1 MTYEHSISVWAICG
15 PGRAIPLQRQDVLRG
30 IREGAL
36 PPLPTQNGSPVDQW
50 LESVVEKLMSE
61 IPVDARRDEA
71 SALRWLNRQI
81 EGRKIYLG
89 SRAVDYWQK
98 I

>member
-1 MTYEHSISVWAICG
+1 VTYEHSISVWAVCG
-15 PGRAIPLQRQDVLRG
+15 PGRAIPLQRADVLRG

-36 PPLPTQNGSPVDQW
+36 PPLPTQNGVPIDQW
-50 LESVVEKLMSE
+50 GESVVEKLMAE
-61 IPVDARRDEA
+61 VPLDARRDED

-89 SRAVDYWQK
+89 PLAGDYYRK
-98 I
+98 V